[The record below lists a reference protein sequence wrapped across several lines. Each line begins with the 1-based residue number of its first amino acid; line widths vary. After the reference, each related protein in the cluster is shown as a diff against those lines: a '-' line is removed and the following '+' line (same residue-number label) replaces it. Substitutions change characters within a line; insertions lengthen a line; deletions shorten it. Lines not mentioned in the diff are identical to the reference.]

1 MASSSAR
8 PVRENPWA
16 AGLVLF
22 AGLMMIV
29 NSIFMILQGIA
40 AIANDEFFV
49 KAPNYTYNV
58 DITGWGWIHLVIGIV
73 LLIVGIGVVTGNLF
87 ARISGMIIVVFV
99 MVDNFL
105 FIPYY
110 PFWSIA
116 MIALDVAIL
125 WALATAPADR

>member
-8 PVRENPWA
+8 PERENPWA
-16 AGLVLF
+16 SGLVLF
-22 AGLMMIV
+22 AGIMIIV
-29 NSIFMILQGIA
+29 NGMFMILQGIA
-40 AIANDEFFV
+40 AIANDDWFV
-49 KAPNYTYNV
+49 KGTNYTYNI

-73 LLIVGIGVVTGNLF
+73 LILVGFGVVSGNLF
-87 ARISGMIIVVFV
+87 ARITGMIVVVFV

-110 PFWSIA
+110 PFWSLL

-125 WALATAPADR
+125 WALATATVEA